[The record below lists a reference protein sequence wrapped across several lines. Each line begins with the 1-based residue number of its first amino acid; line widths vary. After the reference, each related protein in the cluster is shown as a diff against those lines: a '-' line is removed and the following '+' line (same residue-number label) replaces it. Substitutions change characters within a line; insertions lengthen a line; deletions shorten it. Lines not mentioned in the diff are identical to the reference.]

1 MVDEKTQAKKA
12 EDEETPQK
20 EDVEIVE
27 EAKEEPEI
35 IEEEEEE
42 EGYKPKAKPELTKE
56 EKVSMHTRS
65 AKKRKAPKFRRQEW
79 FRYGRLDERWR
90 RPRGIQ
96 SKARRNYKYR
106 TSNVSKGFRGP
117 KLVRGR
123 HPSGFE
129 EVLVHNPG
137 DLEGLDPKRQAI
149 RIGHTV
155 GTRKRIA
162 IKEKADDIG
171 LRILN
176 WGS

>member
-1 MVDEKTQAKKA
+1 MAEKKDENKKTP
-12 EDEETPQK
+12 EEEAPE

-27 EAKEEPEI
+27 EAKDEPEI

-56 EKVSMHTRS
+56 EKIGMHMRA

-79 FRYGRLDERWR
+79 FRYVRLDERWR

-96 SKARRNYKYR
+96 SKARRNFKYR
-106 TSNVSKGFRGP
+106 TPKVSKGYRGP
-117 KLVRGR
+117 KMVRGR

-137 DLEGLDPKRQAI
+137 DLEDLDPKRQAV

-155 GTRKRIA
+155 GTIKRIA

-176 WGS
+176 WGA